1 MAYKEVTQAPAWD
14 FEENPVVEGEY
25 LGKQTDVGQN
35 KSMLYRFRQDDG
47 TVVAVWG
54 SSVLD
59 TKMANIAEG
68 QRVKIEFLGKKKSP
82 TKGHQPYKDFSVFV
96 DDEK

>member
-1 MAYKEVTQAPAWD
+1 VPYKQITQAPAWD
-14 FEENPVVEGEY
+14 FEENSVVEGEY
-25 LGKQTDVGQN
+25 LGVQTEVGQN
-35 KSMLYRFRQDDG
+35 KSNLYKIKQDDG

-59 TKMANIAEG
+59 TKMSGVGEH

-82 TKGHQPYKDFSVFV
+82 TKGHQPYKDFAVFV
-96 DDEK
+96 DDGE

>member
-25 LGKQTDVGQN
+25 VAIDREVGQN
-35 KSMLYRFRQDDG
+35 KSNLYKLKQEDG
-47 TVVAVWG
+47 SVVAVWG

-59 TKMANIAEG
+59 TKMSNVG
-68 QRVKIEFLGKKKSP
+68 MGDKVKIEFLGKKKSS
-82 TKGHQPYKDFSVFV
+82 TKGFQPYKDFAVFV
-96 DDEK
+96 DTL